1 MLSFIIIVIGLIAL
15 AFVLK
20 PLIAKEYIALDHRD
34 EKTLKLDALIAKKNK
49 IYMDIKDL
57 DFEFGIG
64 KMAEDDYRSLRKQ
77 SMAEVTD
84 VIRQIDIGGGESSEG
99 NGKITDEYIEK
110 LIAAK
115 RKKKVAPGEIVIES
129 HPEILTC
136 SQCGQEN
143 NIEAKFCSE
152 CGTKLVKD

>member
-1 MLSFIIIVIGLIAL
+1 MLSFIIISIGLTAL

-20 PLIAKEYIALDHRD
+20 PLMSKEYIAFDQRD
-34 EKTLKLDALIAKKNK
+34 EKTIKLDSLLSKKNK
-49 IYMDIKDL
+49 IYIDIKDL

-77 SMAEVTD
+77 SMAEVAD
-84 VIRQIDIGGGESSEG
+84 VIHEIDISGGGSSEG
-99 NGKITDEYIEK
+99 NGKITDDYIEK

-115 RKKKVAPGEIVIES
+115 RKTTATEGEIVITS

-136 SQCGQEN
+136 SQCGLEN

>member
-1 MLSFIIIVIGLIAL
+1 MLSFIIISTGLIAL

-20 PLIAKEYIALDHRD
+20 PLLAKDYIAFDQRD
-34 EKTLKLDALIAKKNK
+34 EKTAKLDALISKKNK

-64 KMAEDDYRSLRKQ
+64 KMAEEDYRSLRKQ
-77 SMAEVTD
+77 SMAEVAD
-84 VIRQIDIGGGESSEG
+84 VIRQIDIGGGESPAG
-99 NGKITDEYIEK
+99 NGKITDDYLEK

-115 RKKKVAPGEIVIES
+115 RKIKVAQGEIVIES
-129 HPEILTC
+129 QPAILSC
-136 SQCGQEN
+136 SQCGREN